1 MHDIDAGKLAKHL
14 AGHVPVGPVALGSII
29 KGARLR
35 LGQSDQ
41 AFQICRCDLWIDH
54 DHVGN
59 GPSAGNRGKIAAG
72 FIWRDDRHLATGN
85 VSARADM
92 SRSPITRNKT
102 SIITVEQNDA
112 FLGLKRHLL
121 YGTSTVVRQPVACR
135 ATVSNVTAISAV
147 QAGSR
152 ERISAR
158 QSAFLLKPRYSC

>member
-1 MHDIDAGKLAKHL
+1 MHDRIDTNAAVGAGAIFHN
-14 AGHVPVGPVALGSII
+14 H
-29 KGARLR
+29 RLTP
-35 LGQSDQ
+35 Q
-41 AFQICRCDLWIDH
+41 
-54 DHVGN
+54 
-59 GPSAGNRGKIAAG
+59 
-72 FIWRDDRHLATGN
+72 
-85 VSARADM
+85 
-92 SRSPITRNKT
+92 ITRNKT

-135 ATVSNVTAISAV
+135 STVSNVTAISAV